1 MSFGQLLSKLNQRS
15 TPLIP
20 KNKFFRFSL
29 IVIALLSLA
38 LISKNT
44 LAASNSFTNKKNAI
58 KAGNNQEAWLN
69 EAMGSNMVSVFV
81 GLVGD
86 SIPDEIFD
94 VNADASIIN
103 QSKYYPGGAF
113 GAMNR
118 YIATLQTPP
127 ASGIEYIASIKDSFL
142 GKPAYAQGVGF
153 NNLQFLLPLWR
164 GFRNTIYVI
173 STIIFVIIGVMIML
187 RIKISPQAVITVQS
201 AIPKLITTL
210 ILVTF
215 SYAIAGLVIDLT
227 NFLQA
232 FVVAIFFSVAGR
244 GMNTNLFPEIKL
256 GSGFPVLGDVGNIV
270 AGFLSIFNDRY
281 DFEQLT
287 HLNLSG
293 MQILT
298 YRAVPGWISLMMLGG
313 LLGSIVTGFF
323 AGGVLGSLGTTGSW
337 VGDMVGRLVGG
348 LGGGLIGA
356 LLIPLVIFIIVAIW
370 LIKLYF
376 GLLKCYV
383 TLIFKIITGPLE
395 IGMGA
400 FPNSKIGFSTWITD
414 VVANMA
420 VFPVVTIFLILLNMI
435 VDAVG
440 QYGILSKP
448 AWAPALISAGGI
460 SPAILGA
467 AVGVA
472 GLAMLCKLPELVP
485 QYIFMIKPSPF
496 GAAIGEGLSKNI
508 ITGVGSQISSGVQRS
523 FQDKVGKAYEGY
535 VSGPIGDR
543 ITQYTTTKFGLG
555 KRKEIEEKKGQEG
568 KISTG

>member
-1 MSFGQLLSKLNQRS
+1 MPFGQLLSKLNQRS

-127 ASGIEYIASIKDSFL
+127 ASGIEYIASIKDSLL